1 MDEIAL
7 HASARGHRVHGRSA
21 AHDPAL
27 RLNAVLLASGLNPLR
42 RPVGVESHSNDTY
55 LIGDPVHGP
64 SVLRICYRGD
74 VGRLL
79 REAAV
84 GGRVPPEVGYPDVL
98 GSGETFVEGWR
109 LTWSL
114 TRQLRGST
122 LRDAWPGLTSEE
134 RRQATRSAGDALRA
148 LHAWRPERG
157 LVADLEWPSPDTLT
171 TPDLVIGASLHPL
184 PMERAGVLIDALA
197 TRGDVDQVLVGAAR
211 DAVERLGHLAPELDD
226 PAPGQLIHGDL
237 HLSNI
242 WWSDRGE
249 AGLIDLEWVRFAPPW
264 VDLARIQENADADLA
279 EGVTAHVDFLRWLEE
294 DSPQLFAVDRFADRI
309 RLCCLVFQV
318 RQALIWGPV
327 TSSTGIAPDHPL
339 RMLERLV

>member
-1 MDEIAL
+1 MTQ
-7 HASARGHRVHGRSA
+7 HAGARGHDVHGHSA
-21 AHDPAL
+21 AHDPEL
-27 RLNAVLLASGLNPLR
+27 RLRAVLLASGLNPR
-42 RPVGVESHSNDTY
+42 RPPAGVESHSNDTY
-55 LIGDPVHGP
+55 LIDDPVHGS

-79 REAAV
+79 REAAI
-84 GGRVPPEVGYPDVL
+84 GGHLPPEVGYPAVL
-98 GSGETFVEGWR
+98 GAGETFVSGWR

-122 LRDAWPGLTSEE
+122 LRDAWPELSGEE
-134 RRQATRSAGDALRA
+134 RRRATHATSRALRT
-148 LHAWRPERG
+148 LHAWRPDRE
-157 LVADLEWPSPDTLT
+157 VIAALEWPSPGTLT

-197 TRGDVDQVLVGAAR
+197 RRSDVDRALVGAAR
-211 DAVERLGHLAPELDD
+211 DAIGRLGHLAPPLDD
-226 PAPGQLIHGDL
+226 PAPGELIHGDL

-249 AGLIDLEWVRFAPPW
+249 AGLIDLEWVRFAPAW
-264 VDLARIQENADADLA
+264 VDLARLQENADADLA
-279 EGVTAHVDFLRWLEE
+279 EGSTAHRDFMGWLEE
-294 DSPQLFAVDRFADRI
+294 DYPRLFAADRLADRI

-318 RQALIWGPV
+318 RQALIWSPLP
-327 TSSTGIAPDHPL
+327 SNRAIQLDHPL

>member
-1 MDEIAL
+1 MDEITS
-7 HASARGHRVHGRSA
+7 HASARGHDVHGRSA
-21 AHDPAL
+21 ADDPAL
-27 RLNAVLLASGLNPLR
+27 RLGTVLLASGVNPLR

-55 LIGDPVHGP
+55 LIDDPVHGP

-74 VGRLL
+74 VGRLV
-79 REAAV
+79 RETAV
-84 GGRVPPEVGYPDVL
+84 GCRVPPEVGYPDVL
-98 GSGETFVEGWR
+98 GSGETFVGGWR

-114 TRQLRGST
+114 TRQLHGST
-122 LRDAWPGLTSEE
+122 LMDAWPGLSSEK
-134 RRQATRSAGDALRA
+134 RCQATRSASDALRA
-148 LHAWRPERG
+148 LHAWRPGREVIAG
-157 LVADLEWPSPDTLT
+157 LEWPLPDTLT
-171 TPDLVIGASLHPL
+171 TPELVIGASLHPL
-184 PMERAGVLIDALA
+184 PIERARLLIDALA
-197 TRGDVDQVLVGAAR
+197 TRSDVERALVNAAR

-264 VDLARIQENADADLA
+264 VDLARLRENADADLA
-279 EGVTAHVDFLRWLEE
+279 EGHTAHVDFMGWLEE
-294 DSPQLFAVDRFADRI
+294 DYPRLFAVDRLADRI

-327 TSSTGIAPDHPL
+327 MSNTGIVPDHPL
-339 RMLERLV
+339 RLLERLV